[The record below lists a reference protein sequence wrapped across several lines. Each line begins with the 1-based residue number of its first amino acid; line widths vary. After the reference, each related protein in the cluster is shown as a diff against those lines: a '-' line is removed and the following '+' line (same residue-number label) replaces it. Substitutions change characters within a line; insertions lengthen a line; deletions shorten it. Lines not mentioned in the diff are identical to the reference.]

1 MKLCTNNAPI
11 NVKPQGGG
19 ARANHGS
26 LIVRSV
32 HRVGI
37 LIVCDVPRLTILMV
51 QRTFYHL
58 HLPLGG
64 DFDQLFCP
72 GGGEFEFFL
81 IKMFFFFY
89 HEPLSLIS
97 CGDN

>member
-19 ARANHGS
+19 GGEGRASHGS

-37 LIVCDVPRLTILMV
+37 LIVSDVPRLKILMV

-64 DFDQLFCP
+64 DFDQLFCT

-81 IKMFFFFY
+81 MKMSKSPP
-89 HEPLSLIS
+89 HSES
-97 CGDN
+97 